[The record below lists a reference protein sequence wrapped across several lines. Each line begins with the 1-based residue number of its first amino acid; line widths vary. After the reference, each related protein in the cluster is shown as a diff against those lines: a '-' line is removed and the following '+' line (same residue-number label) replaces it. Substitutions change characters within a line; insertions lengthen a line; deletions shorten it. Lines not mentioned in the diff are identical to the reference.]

1 MELSAQSREAKSRKV
16 VKNELSWWRVGL
28 FLRESALLLLL
39 ICYIA
44 VAANGNALGN
54 ARLEEYEG
62 RLIVS
67 IDLTFENSS
76 ADSAAQAEFLS
87 LLKVAAGTEFSAVR
101 VRDSLQALFDSGRIA
116 NARVEVTE
124 QGAPKTGPIRLTFVV
139 QRQVQIGDVRLEL
152 GPVIGS
158 PISTDELRA
167 RLNFVQPG
175 TRLSKQL
182 IARNADEIQVYLR
195 DRGYFNATVEDTEQV
210 DPSGV
215 RATVTYKIT
224 PGEQARVGT
233 FTINISGF
241 DTKSCPKHANPATK
255 CRLYARRSR
264 Q

>member
-1 MELSAQSREAKSRKV
+1 M
-16 VKNELSWWRVGL
+16 
-28 FLRESALLLLL
+28 
-39 ICYIA
+39 CYVI
-44 VAANGNALGN
+44 VASNGTAFGN
-54 ARLEEYEG
+54 ARLEDYEG

-67 IDLTFENSS
+67 LELTFENSP
-76 ADSAAQAEFLS
+76 ADSAAQTEFLS

-101 VRDSLQALFDSGRIA
+101 VRESLQALFDSGRVA

-124 QGAPKTGPIRLTFVV
+124 QGTPKTGPIRLTFVV

-152 GPVIGS
+152 GPAIGS

-210 DPSGV
+210 DPS
-215 RATVTYKIT
+215 
-224 PGEQARVGT
+224 
-233 FTINISGF
+233 
-241 DTKSCPKHANPATK
+241 
-255 CRLYARRSR
+255 
-264 Q
+264 